1 MKMKQFIGKVKLGAI
16 RKAPEL
22 MLGGALI
29 TGTACVITTGKSAYK
44 AHGIV
49 INYNDERAAIAQK
62 SLCTDDRETAK
73 DEIRKLYLHTGLELA
88 KTYAVPFTLY
98 AATIAFVMGSY
109 TIQKKRMKALSATL
123 ASVSASYAALVA
135 KLKNGAEHGLTAKE
149 VLDGVEVNTSV
160 DENGNVVEEKV
171 QGDPVETSP
180 YKFRF
185 DKYSINWEKDK
196 FQNQCTLISEE
207 NWAND
212 VLSLQGYLFLN
223 DVLDRL
229 GIPRTKA
236 GQIVGWVKN
245 GEGDGYVSFG
255 TFDCS
260 KYEDIRYDENAFDL
274 EFNCDGDILCK
285 FN

>member
-1 MKMKQFIGKVKLGAI
+1 MAIVKTALQGIKATGLNTGDILNVIG
-16 RKAPEL
+16 
-22 MLGGALI
+22 
-29 TGTACVITTGKSAYK
+29 GTADYK
-44 AHGIV
+44 
-49 INYNDERAAIAQK
+49 RAREEGNSKAMSVAKAVGSFAFYEALGSYAI
-62 SLCTDDRETAK
+62 
-73 DEIRKLYLHTGLELA
+73 
-88 KTYAVPFTLY
+88 PFTLY

-109 TIQKKRMKALSATL
+109 TIQKNRMKALSATL

-149 VLDGVEVNTSV
+149 VLDGVEVKTSV